1 MDLGQQSLSS
11 LVDDR
16 SSKSE
21 QQIAKMSEVHS
32 FSGSDLDNMKILHDA
47 SDNEK
52 VLKVFRELRTQLFDK
67 AAGKN
72 FVCMVTSV
80 CPGGGASYAA
90 RNLAAAIALDKA
102 KTSVIVDCNFYA
114 PTVDSLL
121 VAEANLGLT
130 DYLSVQEMG
139 IEFVLYASGI
149 KRLRIVPTGKKVGG
163 ATEKLSSSKM
173 VGFIQELKARYPD
186 RYIIIDS
193 PSVGDSSADARI
205 LAQLCDFVVVVVP
218 YGKVSQSQVKASIEM
233 LGPKRVAGTLF
244 NNV

>member
-1 MDLGQQSLSS
+1 MEVGRESFSS
-11 LVDDR
+11 VSDNRTQL
-16 SSKSE
+16 SE

-32 FSGSDLDNMKILHDA
+32 FSGSDLDNLKILHA
-47 SDNEK
+47 GSDNAK
-52 VLKVFRELRTQLFDK
+52 VLKAFRELRTQLFDK
-67 AAGKN
+67 AAGRN

-80 CPGGGASYAA
+80 CPGGGASYTA

-102 KTSVIVDCNFYA
+102 KTSVIVDCNFYS
-114 PTVDSLL
+114 PSVDSLL

-149 KRLRIVPTGKKVGG
+149 KRLRIVPTGNKVGG

-173 VGFIQELKARYPD
+173 VGFIKELKARYPD
-186 RYIIIDS
+186 RYIVIDS

-218 YGKVSQSQVKASIEM
+218 YGKVSQAQVKSSIEM
-233 LGPKRVAGTLF
+233 LGSKRVAGTVF